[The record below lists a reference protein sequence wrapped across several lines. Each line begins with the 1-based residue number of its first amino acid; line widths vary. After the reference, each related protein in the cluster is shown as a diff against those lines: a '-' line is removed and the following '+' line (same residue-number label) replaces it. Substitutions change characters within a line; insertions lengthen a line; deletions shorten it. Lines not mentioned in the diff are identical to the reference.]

1 MEYSKL
7 VEIYEALSGTS
18 KLLEKRAIIAGFLKG
33 LNSEEVESAVLLLEG
48 RLFPEW
54 DRRKIGI
61 GTQTVIKSIS
71 TSSGKSEDLIKADWA
86 KIGDLGLVAE
96 RNISSKTQSTLFSGK
111 LTIDQVFTNL
121 RKLSEIEGG
130 GSTGK
135 KIGLIAELLSASSG
149 VGAKY
154 IVRTCLEDLRTGA
167 GFGVLRDSIASAFD
181 VEVAN
186 VQTAYDL
193 TTDISSVAKIAKTKS
208 NEGLLALEL
217 SVGNPV
223 KVMLFKKSESIE
235 EGFDVVGKPAAID
248 YKYDGFRLQIHRS
261 GKEIK
266 LFTRNLED
274 VTSQFPDIVK
284 MIEKDVNSK
293 EFIIDCEVIGYDK
306 KTGKWKPFQDI
317 SQRIKRKYEIEEM
330 IKEVPVMI
338 IVFDIINLDGEN
350 LISMPFGER
359 RDKLSKVIREDP
371 LAVSLAKEI
380 VTDSVEKG
388 KEFYAKALSDGAE
401 GVMMK
406 KLDSVYKPGSRV
418 GYGIKIKPVM
428 ETLDLVVVGSEW
440 GTGKRSKWLSSFI
453 LACRDGND
461 FKEIGKIGTGFK
473 EKDEEGVSFGKMTE
487 LLKPLVVSESGR
499 EVRVKPGV
507 IIEVK
512 YEEIQKSTNY
522 DSGFALRFPRFVR
535 LRDDKGLKDVDDL
548 KRVSKLAKSQRSRG

>member
-7 VEIYEALSGTS
+7 VEIYETLSGTS

-111 LTIDQVFTNL
+111 LTIDQVFTKL
-121 RKLSEIEGG
+121 RKLSEIEGS

-135 KIGLIAELLSASSG
+135 KIGLIAELLSASNG
-149 VGAKY
+149 VSAKY

-193 TTDISSVAKIAKTKS
+193 TTDISSVAKLAKTKS

-274 VTSQFPDIVK
+274 VASQFPDIVK

-461 FKEIGKIGTGFK
+461 FKEIGKMGTGFK

-535 LRDDKGLKDVDDL
+535 LRDDKGLKDIDDL